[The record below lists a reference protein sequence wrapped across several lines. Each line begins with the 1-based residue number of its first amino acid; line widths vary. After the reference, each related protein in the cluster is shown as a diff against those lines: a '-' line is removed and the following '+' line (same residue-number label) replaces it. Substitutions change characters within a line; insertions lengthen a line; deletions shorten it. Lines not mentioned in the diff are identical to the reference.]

1 MKNAS
6 ILLLLLVSTSL
17 IAAPVVPKSDEIGSI
32 TIIETTH
39 FKNTPNN
46 IVADAINDSKKDD
59 SKKDDSKKDDSK
71 KEEPKKEDGPKPID
85 LERTGKVIAIA
96 KDMVALGQTI
106 YDLVKKGRPTNTT
119 SFAAI
124 SVVPK
129 DPTTKEAISPFD
141 LEGFSVPEERNF
153 SAIVKNANDDVVVR
167 FDYQLVY
174 SFGGSYDG
182 KGQYLTNVMIV
193 PKSIQ
198 TSFGWDFSATMK
210 LEGIMNHGSK
220 ANPIAGAIVSI
231 KYQMN
236 SWTKSFE
243 RNDTI
248 HLTGAGQVKSFGIK

>member
-1 MKNAS
+1 MKNVS

-46 IVADAINDSKKDD
+46 VVANAVN
-59 SKKDDSKKDDSK
+59 DSKKDDSK
-71 KEEPKKEDGPKPID
+71 KEEPKKEEGPKPID
-85 LERTGKVIAIA
+85 LERTGKVISIA
-96 KDMVALGQTI
+96 KDMVALGQAV
-106 YDLVKKGRPTNTT
+106 YELVKKGKPSNTT

-153 SAIVKNANDDVVVR
+153 TAIVKNGNNDVVVR

-193 PKSIQ
+193 PKSIN
-198 TSFGWDFSATMK
+198 TSFGWDFTAIMK

-220 ANPIAGAIVSI
+220 VNPIAGAIVSI

-248 HLTGAGQVKSFGIK
+248 HLTGSGQVKSFGIK